1 MSFIKAHFDGTS
13 FVLDEPLPS
22 ALEVGQS
29 VRVIIEPAPE
39 SQSAIADDLVA
50 AANSST
56 DFWDNPYDDEDWNGH

>member
-22 ALEVGQS
+22 ALVVGQS
-29 VRVIIEPAPE
+29 VRVLIDPAPE
-39 SQSAIADDLVA
+39 KHSEGTDDLLA

-56 DFWDNPYDDEDWNGH
+56 AFWDNPYDDEDWNGN